1 VGEGASGPE
10 LMRAGASLENGGIG
24 VVLATYAQPRY
35 LSLVL
40 EAYARQER
48 RPDEIIVAD
57 DGSGP
62 ETARVVEECATRLDL
77 PLLHLW
83 QPDRGFRKT
92 LILNRAVRAASSDYL
107 IFSDGD
113 CLPRRDFVKVHGDL
127 ARSGRFLAGSAV
139 RLGPQVS
146 RTLGVEDVRTGRFAS
161 LRWLRGQGE
170 RPGRRALRF
179 APPPI
184 GAVLDLLSPTR
195 ATWSGGNASVAREEI
210 VRVNG
215 FDLDLG
221 YGGEDRIFG
230 ERLRNAGVRGV
241 QIRHRALLVH
251 LDHGRPYRDPE
262 QVRRQKTLR
271 RAIQGGGVI
280 RASQGLEETTNAELR
295 VRRWSR
301 GERQR

>member
-1 VGEGASGPE
+1 MGEGASGPAV
-10 LMRAGASLENGGIG
+10 LHGKSSRGDGVIG
-24 VVLATYAQPRY
+24 VILATYEQPRY

-40 EAYARQER
+40 EGYARQER

-62 ETARVVEECATRLDL
+62 ETARVIEESAHRLGL

-92 LILNRAVRAASSDYL
+92 LILNRAVQLSSADYL

-113 CLPRRDFVKVHGDL
+113 CVPRRDFVKTHADL
-127 ARSGRFLAGSAV
+127 ARPGRFLAGSAV
-139 RLGPQVS
+139 RLGPEVS
-146 RTLGVEDVRTGRFAS
+146 RHLGVDDVRTGRFAS
-161 LRWLRGQGE
+161 LRWLLGQGE
-170 RPGRRALRF
+170 RPGRRVLRF
-179 APPPI
+179 APRPL
-184 GAVLDLLSPTR
+184 GAVLDRLSPTR

-210 VRVNG
+210 FRVNG

-230 ERLRNAGVRGV
+230 ERLRNSGVHGV
-241 QIRHRALLVH
+241 QIRHRALLLH

-262 QVRRQKTLR
+262 QVRRQKALR
-271 RAIQGGGVI
+271 RSLQGGDVI
-280 RASQGLEETTNAELR
+280 RASQGLEETPDEAFR
-295 VRRWSR
+295 IRRWWPEGNGR
-301 GERQR
+301 

>member
-1 VGEGASGPE
+1 MGEGASGPE
-10 LMRAGASLENGGIG
+10 LLQGESFRKNGGIG
-24 VVLATYAQPRY
+24 VVLATYEQPRY

-40 EAYARQER
+40 EAYACQER

-62 ETARVVEECATRLDL
+62 ETARVIEESASRFGL

-92 LILNRAVRAASSDYL
+92 LILNRAVRAASAEYL

-113 CLPRRDFVKVHGDL
+113 CLPRRDFVKVHAEL

-139 RLGPQVS
+139 RLGPEVS
-146 RTLGVEDVRTGRFAS
+146 RSLGVDDVRTGRFAS

-179 APPPI
+179 VPRPM
-184 GAVLDLLSPTR
+184 GALLDFLSPTR
-195 ATWSGGNASVAREEI
+195 ATWSGGNASVARQEI

-262 QVRRQKTLR
+262 QVRRQKNLR
-271 RAIQGGGVI
+271 RAIQGGGGI
-280 RASQGLEETTNAELR
+280 RASQGLQETTDDELR
-295 VRRWSR
+295 ILRRPHEGRR
-301 GERQR
+301 G